1 MKILVVADND
11 LKLELLAQGLQD
23 DIDIDWKATIPS
35 STSAD
40 CCIDLLFNC
49 TSERI
54 KALQKTQADIVIIN
68 AVTITSETLPQNF
81 IRINGWPGFL
91 QRAIVEA
98 TAANESIK
106 KEVEKIFSC
115 FNKSTEWVPDK
126 VGFVTAT
133 IISMIINEA
142 YFTVGEQVSSKE
154 DIDTAMKLGTNYPFG
169 PFEWGQKIGLQNVQE
184 LLAMLSKKNIR
195 YQPAALLTKE
205 AILQ

>member
-11 LKLELLAQGLQD
+11 LKQELLAQGLHD
-23 DIDIDWKATIPS
+23 DIDIDWMTTIPS
-35 STSAD
+35 SATAD

-54 KALQKTQADIVIIN
+54 EALQKTQANIVIIN
-68 AVTITSETLPQNF
+68 AVSITSETLPQNF

-98 TAANESIK
+98 TAANGSIK

-126 VGFVTAT
+126 AGFVTAT

-142 YFTVGEQVSSKE
+142 YFAVEEQVSSKE

-169 PFEWGQKIGLQNVQE
+169 PFEWGKKIGLHNVQE
-184 LLAMLSKKNIR
+184 LLAALTLKNVR

-205 AILQ
+205 AISK